1 MVHSWSSWKRFP
13 DIRSGDRIEAPVG
26 PGVYEVRH
34 SLTGRLVAFGSTG
47 HIAEALSAL
56 EHRGGVGLFARL
68 SRHQPIAARAA
79 DLEFRTWATQSR
91 AEARTAAHRLMG
103 LRQSAW
109 RRRAALGL
117 AG

>member
-1 MVHSWSSWKRFP
+1 
-13 DIRSGDRIEAPVG
+13 
-26 PGVYEVRH
+26 VRH

-47 HIAEALSAL
+47 HIAAALSDL
-56 EHRGGVGLFARL
+56 ERHGGVGLFARL
-68 SRHQPIAARAA
+68 SGRRPIAARAA
-79 DLEFRTWATQSR
+79 DLEYRTWATQSR

-109 RRRAALGL
+109 RRRAAFGM